1 MWLKLDTG
9 MVVILLL
16 FRVLTRKPESVSI
29 CPTEAY
35 MGGRAG
41 LLTGKRADSHTV
53 FHDPPSSW
61 TPGSYAEEHET
72 QSHPQG
78 KP

>member
-1 MWLKLDTG
+1 

-29 CPTEAY
+29 CPTEAHV
-35 MGGRAG
+35 GGGAG
-41 LLTGKRADSHTV
+41 LLSDKRADSHAV

-61 TPGSYAEEHET
+61 TRGATLKSTRPRATLRESPELG
-72 QSHPQG
+72 Q
-78 KP
+78 